1 MLVKM
6 KKWTLY
12 ALKQDRDALLMA
24 LQKDGSVMIES
35 EGEKKGLEGAEEVSA
50 QLEKTGQVLRF
61 MAQNGAKGGLFP
73 KRTELSYDAF
83 LTPSQTGEKVTERVD
98 TLANRV
104 ASLDSEAA
112 ALRTQIESLNPWLDL
127 DIPLEQLS
135 FTEDTRL
142 FVGFVPDKEVDAVRE
157 GLEPLLAEMKTYGL
171 APDGQ
176 ALVVLAHKD
185 AEEGVKHLL
194 KDHEFT
200 EAVLPKRSG
209 LARCVAKELA
219 EEAKGREIEAEKLRF
234 EAKEAAKDKASVE
247 LYYDQLSA
255 EKDRLADA
263 GIETERAFVLTGWI
277 RGDRQSHV
285 EQVISGVTDAYQL
298 TFRNPN
304 EGKSHR
310 RSLKTTSLWH
320 LMNPSLGFTP
330 FLRPG
335 PSTLIF

>member
-219 EEAKGREIEAEKLRF
+219 EEAKGRESKPKNCALKQRKRLRI
-234 EAKEAAKDKASVE
+234 KPP
-247 LYYDQLSA
+247 LSS
-255 EKDRLADA
+255 
-263 GIETERAFVLTGWI
+263 IM
-277 RGDRQSHV
+277 
-285 EQVISGVTDAYQL
+285 IS
-298 TFRNPN
+298 
-304 EGKSHR
+304 
-310 RSLKTTSLWH
+310 
-320 LMNPSLGFTP
+320 
-330 FLRPG
+330 
-335 PSTLIF
+335 